1 LNAAGASPSNPANKV
16 DMKKLVLVITL
27 ALGIVGAS
35 AFAADYRDDNRMA
48 YSSDRRGGPLDYQI
62 NRMNRMLNHVRGEVR
77 RYRGDWRLRRQVDVI
92 SREVDRINWRYRH
105 NQFDRYRLRREVESV
120 RQRLRSIEVQ
130 LHVRSGDFFR
140 WD

>member
-1 LNAAGASPSNPANKV
+1 MRQAHLRRTLRTKEV

-35 AFAADYRDDNRMA
+35 AFAADYRDDNRIA
-48 YSSDRRGGPLDYQI
+48 YSSDRRGGPLEYQI
-62 NRMNRMLNHVRGEVR
+62 NKMNRMLRHVQMEVR
-77 RYRGDWRLRRQVDVI
+77 RYRGDWRLRREVAAI
-92 SREVDRINWRYRH
+92 SREVDRINWRYRR
-105 NQFDRYRLRREVESV
+105 NQSDRYRLRREVESV
-120 RQRLRSIEVQ
+120 RQRLRNIEAR

>member
-48 YSSDRRGGPLDYQI
+48 YSSDRRGGPLEYQI
-62 NRMNRMLNHVRGEVR
+62 NRMNRMLNHVRGTCVATEATGV
-77 RYRGDWRLRRQVDVI
+77 YVGKWM
-92 SREVDRINWRYRH
+92 
-105 NQFDRYRLRREVESV
+105 
-120 RQRLRSIEVQ
+120 
-130 LHVRSGDFFR
+130 
-140 WD
+140 